1 MAIFSSPRM
10 RSLWACLLGAA
21 SLSLLAAPLA
31 VNASMSSS
39 TLASAVRAEKPKA
52 VSDQGVETVH
62 DIVVY
67 GGTSAGVVAAV
78 QARKMGKSVVL
89 IEPTR
94 RLGGLTSGG
103 LGQTDIGNKAA
114 IGGLARRF

>member
-52 VSDQGVETVH
+52 VSDQGVERST
-62 DIVVY
+62 
-67 GGTSAGVVAAV
+67 TSWSLAEPPAGVVAAV
-78 QARKMGKSVVL
+78 KRGRWANRC
-89 IEPTR
+89 
-94 RLGGLTSGG
+94 
-103 LGQTDIGNKAA
+103 
-114 IGGLARRF
+114 